1 MLAKC
6 YILLII
12 FLFPRDTIE
21 IKSNDFLKVLAVVGI
36 MAFIMVSV
44 AYGITYMFST
54 DRIKMPIEPYHILFI
69 FSIGFVLFSVFFEK
83 ERQAVYPWSLLGGAV
98 ASAIFTF
105 IITSA
110 IGGMKFIAEKGFID
124 IGTETWFY
132 ALSIA
137 IILSMVLL
145 NLVKHKL

>member
-1 MLAKC
+1 
-6 YILLII
+6 
-12 FLFPRDTIE
+12 
-21 IKSNDFLKVLAVVGI
+21 
-36 MAFIMVSV
+36 MVSV
-44 AYGITYMFST
+44 AYGITYIFRNNS
-54 DRIKMPIEPYHILFI
+54 INMPMEPYHILFI

-110 IGGMKFIAEKGFID
+110 IGGMKFIAENGFTD

-132 ALSIA
+132 SLSIA

-145 NLVKHKL
+145 NLAKHKL